1 MTFAH
6 RLRELRKSQR
16 WTQRE
21 LADKISVSP
30 QVVSNW
36 EREYSA
42 PDTDDVAN
50 LAKLFDVPA
59 DYLLLGRTQP
69 AAPEP
74 AELTPEE
81 SAVLQEMRR
90 HPNFRTF
97 FHDLSSAPEE
107 KIRKLIRMWEI
118 IREDLD
124 NDDDEEPIE

>member
-6 RLRELRKSQR
+6 RLKELRKGRR

-21 LADKISVSP
+21 LAEKISVSP

-50 LAKLFDVPA
+50 LAELFDVPA
-59 DYLLLGRTQP
+59 DYLLLGRTQG
-69 AAPEP
+69 AAVDMAALSPED
-74 AELTPEE
+74 
-81 SAVLQEMRR
+81 SAVLQEMRK

-124 NDDDEEPIE
+124 YDDDEEPIE

>member
-6 RLRELRKSQR
+6 RLRELRKGKR

-50 LAKLFDVPA
+50 LAELFDVPA
-59 DYLLLGRTQP
+59 DYLLGRTQE
-69 AAPEP
+69 AAADTATLAPEE
-74 AELTPEE
+74 A
-81 SAVLQEMRR
+81 AVLQEMRK

-118 IREDLD
+118 IKEDLD
-124 NDDDEEPIE
+124 NDDDEEPSE

>member
-6 RLRELRKSQR
+6 RLRELRKGKR

-42 PDTDDVAN
+42 PDTDDVAI
-50 LAKLFDVPA
+50 LAELFDVPA
-59 DYLLLGRTQP
+59 DYLLGRTQG
-69 AAPEP
+69 AATDTVT
-74 AELTPEE
+74 LTPEE
-81 SAVLQEMRR
+81 TAVLQEMRK

>member
-6 RLRELRKSQR
+6 RLRELRKGRR

-42 PDTDDVAN
+42 PDTADVAN
-50 LAKLFDVPA
+50 LAELFDVPA
-59 DYLLLGRTQP
+59 DYLLLGRAQGAVIDM
-69 AAPEP
+69 AA
-74 AELTPEE
+74 LSPEE
-81 SAVLQEMRR
+81 SAVLQEMRK